1 MYFGLFLFECT
12 PDSSPVIC
20 TGSEDLRKMSGRHR
34 ALEGPLG
41 CIGPHGV
48 FGAEPIIL
56 QC

>member
-12 PDSSPVIC
+12 PDSSPVSC

-41 CIGPHGV
+41 CIGSHGV